1 MYIDG
6 YAGVRFG
13 VAFHTHPPNGE
24 RHHRNDLQPHPKLG
38 DF

>member
-6 YAGVRFG
+6 YTGVRFG

-24 RHHRNDLQPHPKLG
+24 PHRRNDLQPHSKLEG
-38 DF
+38 F